1 MKQKEAPV
9 TLPNSKN
16 MVLLL
21 HNPKCSK
28 SRAALDLLRER
39 GVDAVIRLYLEDPLD
54 REELEDLGR
63 RLGRSPIEFAR
74 PQQAEFKQAG
84 LSRSSSDE
92 AILKA
97 MVTTPILMERPILV
111 RGERAAIGRPPED
124 ILRLLED

>member
-92 AILKA
+92 AILEA

>member
-1 MKQKEAPV
+1 V

-92 AILKA
+92 AILEA